1 MQPDWLLIYRIDADV
16 LVLILSRTGASG
28 VSIAVDIVYSR
39 SLYGFGKYCKAVLK
53 QDKDNRSNRIKGWSN
68 LVESQL

>member
-28 VSIAVDIVYSR
+28 VSIVVDIVYSR

-53 QDKDNRSNRIKGWSN
+53 QDKDNRRM
-68 LVESQL
+68 